1 MYVTGSV
8 RSWMHYLRVRDEEGV
23 VQWEHVELARAIRTI
38 FSTQFPTVSAVAF
51 SKEPDPRD
59 AEIAEL
65 QSEISVLK
73 AMVRGK
79 L

>member
-1 MYVTGSV
+1 
-8 RSWMHYLRVRDEEGV
+8 

-51 SKEPDPRD
+51 NKEPDSRD
-59 AEIAEL
+59 KEIAEL
-65 QSEISVLK
+65 QSEIAVLN
-73 AMVRGK
+73 AVQRGK